1 MNERKSGPCYLVI
14 LGNFRDI
21 LSSIPYCS
29 IHVDYRTRTFHHLEM
44 HVTQLQPGVQ
54 KSPSLAVEGVR

>member
-1 MNERKSGPCYLVI
+1 MKEKTLSGPCYLVV

-21 LSSIPYCS
+21 LSSTPYCS
-29 IHVDYRTRTFHHLEM
+29 SVENHTWKYHHLEI

-54 KSPSLAVEGVR
+54 KFPSLAWEE